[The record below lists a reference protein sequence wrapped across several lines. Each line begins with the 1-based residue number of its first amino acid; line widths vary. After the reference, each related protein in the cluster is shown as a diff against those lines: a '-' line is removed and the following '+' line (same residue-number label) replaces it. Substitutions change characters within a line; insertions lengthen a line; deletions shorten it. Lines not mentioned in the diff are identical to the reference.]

1 MRDSYLDEDQTLQSV
16 WKQDKN
22 AKDKLN
28 RTYDKEIRTSM
39 LMSIVM
45 MFCHS
50 AANAVVRTEGGQEL
64 NGQAQQ
70 NVKQGN
76 LNNNDNVN
84 NNEVLS

>member
-39 LMSIVM
+39 LMSIIM

-50 AANAVVRTEGGQEL
+50 TANAVVRTEAGQEL

-76 LNNNDNVN
+76 MNNNDNVN